1 MQVFFMLGTVARAQ
15 NRLEYNENR
24 RRIYLF
30 LLDMPGVTA
39 SDITDALGMNLGTVR
54 YHLLVLTL
62 NRRIITY
69 RDESKFH
76 RYFNNSGAYTDD
88 EMALLSLIRRKPLQ
102 KIVNALLEQR
112 ELSGPDLAKKLN
124 ISEKSIYR
132 HTTKLLGEGIL
143 EKLPEKDQGLYA
155 IKVERREQI
164 REIMGRSEH

>member
-1 MQVFFMLGTVARAQ
+1 MQGAVARAQ
-15 NRLEYNENR
+15 DRLEYNENR
-24 RRIYLF
+24 HRVYHF
-30 LLDMPGVTA
+30 LLDTPGVTA
-39 SDITDALGMNLGTVR
+39 SDIARGLGMNLGTVR
-54 YHLLVLTL
+54 YHLLILTL

-69 RDESKFH
+69 KDESKFH

-102 KIVNALLEQR
+102 KIVNALMEQR
-112 ELSGPDLAKKLN
+112 KLSGPDLAKRLN
-124 ISEKSIYR
+124 ISEKSIYK
-132 HTTKLLGEGIL
+132 HITKLSGEGIL

>member
-1 MQVFFMLGTVARAQ
+1 MPGTVARAQ

-30 LLDMPGVTA
+30 LIDMPGVTA
-39 SDITDALGMNLGTVR
+39 SDIAKGLGMNLGTVR
-54 YHLLVLTL
+54 YHLLTLML

-69 RDESKFH
+69 KDESKFH

-102 KIVNALLEQR
+102 KIVNALMEQR
-112 ELSGPDLAKKLN
+112 KLSGPDLAKRLN
-124 ISEKSIYR
+124 ISEKSVYKHI
-132 HTTKLLGEGIL
+132 TKLLREGIL

-155 IKVERREQI
+155 IKAERREQI
-164 REIMGRSEH
+164 REIMRRSEH